1 MANKKPWL
9 DSDGILAAIKRKVAI
24 PDSQEL
30 LDDEEIL
37 AFVNE
42 EMSVSMVPSIL
53 SYHEEFFVTR
63 LLEGGDDEITL
74 EASLSRY
81 PIPSRAIGS
90 RLRDLFYQDTNGDL
104 REMTRVNPDDKA
116 FYNNA
121 SAQSSSVI
129 SKYYLES
136 NDLVLVPGV
145 DASPTGSLVF
155 TYFLRPNQLV
165 DADRAAVISAIGA
178 ITTTVTLTCT
188 AAIPSHII
196 AGELVDFIQTAGGHQ
211 CVGLSIPVVS
221 VNSNQIT
228 FAAADLPSTL
238 AVGDYLCIEHECI
251 IPQIPSD
258 LHIDLV
264 ERASGRILAAL
275 GDVTGLQTVMAKVAE
290 NQAKQGIL
298 IDNRVEGSPQ
308 KVVSRGGFL
317 RNNKRR
323 Y

>member
-1 MANKKPWL
+1 MGKKPWL

-30 LDDEEIL
+30 LTDEEIL

-63 LLEGGDDEITL
+63 LLEGGADSVEL
-74 EASLSRY
+74 EANLSRY

-104 REMTRVNPDDKA
+104 REMVRVNPDDKA

-121 SAQSSSVI
+121 SAQSSNAL
-129 SKYYLES
+129 SKFYLEG
-136 NDLVLVPGV
+136 NDLILVPAV
-145 DASPTGSLVF
+145 NASPTGSLVF
-155 TYFLRPNQLV
+155 TYFLRTNQLV
-165 DADRAAVISAIGA
+165 DVDRAATISSIG
-178 ITTTVTLTCT
+178 TVTSTVTLTCE
-188 AAIPSHII
+188 AAIPSHIV
-196 AGELVDFIQTAGGHQ
+196 AGELIDFIQTDSGHQ
-211 CVGLSIPVVS
+211 CIGLSIPVVS
-221 VNSNQIT
+221 VSSNQIT
-228 FAAADLPSTL
+228 IAAADLPSTL

-264 ERASGRILAAL
+264 ERASARIMAAI
-275 GDVTGLQTVMAKVAE
+275 GDTAGLQTAMAKVAE